1 MSGSCVCDMIP
12 ELTRKALRRQKDLR
26 WVYSTTPF
34 GFNRKR
40 NKLVE
45 NRDEQRALAYIF
57 RARMAGYTLQHIA
70 DELTRMGVKCKRG
83 GNWHPA
89 TIRYLLMN
97 DLYDENGG
105 MI

>member
-1 MSGSCVCDMIP
+1 MTGSCVCGMIP
-12 ELTRKALRRQKDLR
+12 ELTRRALRKKKDLR

-45 NRDEQRALAYIF
+45 NPEEQRALAFIF
-57 RARMAGYTLQHIA
+57 RARMAGYTLQYIA
-70 DELTRMGVKCKRG
+70 DELTRMDVKCKRG
-83 GNWHPA
+83 GKWYPT

-97 DLYDENGG
+97 DLYDESGG